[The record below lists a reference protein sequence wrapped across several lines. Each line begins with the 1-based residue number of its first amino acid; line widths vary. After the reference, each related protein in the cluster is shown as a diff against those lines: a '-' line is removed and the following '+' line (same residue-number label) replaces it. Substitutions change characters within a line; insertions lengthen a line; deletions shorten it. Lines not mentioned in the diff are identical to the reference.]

1 MTYKELLF
9 KMADKGML
17 TLSADK
23 DGRGLF
29 WAGMDNMEALEQPFN
44 WGDFQHQYSKSD
56 VDAMRETLHES
67 EWEGLKDKDLK
78 EILREGCVGWQNRS
92 DRDVI
97 DIYEELYYPDGK
109 SDFSGLT
116 EAESL
121 ENIYGESDNYEEQ
134 LKDKQGRII
143 KKFKSVHLK
152 GKNLVICDKKAK
164 EQQGEI
170 VAKFNDIK

>member
-29 WAGMDNMEALEQPFN
+29 WAGMDNLETLEQPFD
-44 WGDFQHQYSKSD
+44 WGDFTHKYSKEDIDS
-56 VDAMRETLHES
+56 MRETLHES
-67 EWEGLKDKDLK
+67 EWEGLKEKDLK

-97 DIYEELYYPDGK
+97 DIYEEIYYPDGK

-116 EAESL
+116 KEESV
-121 ENIYGESDNYEEQ
+121 ENIYGESDNYEEVPEKSKF
-134 LKDKQGRII
+134 LGLDTNSNLSPIPYKDKQGKMITA
-143 KKFKSVHLK
+143 FKH
-152 GKNLVICDKKAK
+152 IR
-164 EQQGEI
+164 
-170 VAKFNDIK
+170 